1 MRPSQIAQLERIERL
16 ADFKKRMD
24 ENPRISLDEL
34 GNPYGISR
42 ERVRQILKENHIGK
56 THAKHPSNGICAN
69 GHNKFLHKNMF
80 FISKRRDSTYH
91 KASKTQRKPEKQYW
105 SRYHGVRCFYCKP
118 LPKSQVI
125 SNGYVRA
132 RYVDIPCTYCG
143 TLVNKQ
149 YRRSS
154 IGHMGS
160 GDNRYKGHD
169 FCNRDHFYKWMS
181 EVHKW
186 WRYSPIYQRMLV
198 RRANGEHFTVG
209 SIIDEYQ
216 QAMAPSTF
224 QKFKR
229 VLNSIKSPFI
239 AGLL

>member
-1 MRPSQIAQLERIERL
+1 
-16 ADFKKRMD
+16 
-24 ENPRISLDEL
+24 
-34 GNPYGISR
+34 
-42 ERVRQILKENHIGK
+42 
-56 THAKHPSNGICAN
+56 
-69 GHNKFLHKNMF
+69 
-80 FISKRRDSTYH
+80 
-91 KASKTQRKPEKQYW
+91 
-105 SRYHGVRCFYCKP
+105 
-118 LPKSQVI
+118 
-125 SNGYVRA
+125 
-132 RYVDIPCTYCG
+132 
-143 TLVNKQ
+143 
-149 YRRSS
+149 
-154 IGHMGS
+154 MGS